1 MQEWLLEIDP
11 GQDTIYVELKK
22 EKKGKTNEVRVNNS
36 CSIYKK
42 IIMNYNLTMNKDK
55 KGIANEVRVNN
66 TWSVCKINKELQSN
80 DELMHIYTRIDMTSY
95 IQMI

>member
-1 MQEWLLEIDP
+1 MLEIDP

-36 CSIYKK
+36 CSIYK
-42 IIMNYNLTMNKDK
+42 
-55 KGIANEVRVNN
+55 
-66 TWSVCKINKELQSN
+66 INKELQSN